1 MIRNLETIYVSS
13 KTNSRWVNNERD
25 IPPIIKL
32 TLPLDLRFLPLSS
45 VFTFLSL
52 LSYLSRKIQKAQFDH
67 LQLFENNAR
76 KQMDSWGFIMF
87 RLNQIYK
94 NCKIERD
101 RKIEIG
107 YIYIRWLSVLK
118 QKDHRLPGDNPL
130 VLSYVI
136 YVVILVTSLSP
147 SSSASYI
154 SFVCSLPLKI
164 PLLYIIATIVAC
176 SV

>member
-1 MIRNLETIYVSS
+1 MVGINTFEIKDCKEMREGEEWRREKEEGEMIRNLETTYVSS

-76 KQMDSWGFIMF
+76 KQMDSWGFMMF

-107 YIYIRWLSVLK
+107 YIYKMAVRIEAE
-118 QKDHRLPGDNPL
+118 G
-130 VLSYVI
+130 
-136 YVVILVTSLSP
+136 P
-147 SSSASYI
+147 S
-154 SFVCSLPLKI
+154 
-164 PLLYIIATIVAC
+164 IAW
-176 SV
+176 